1 MVYITGVS
9 KLQLLED
16 ALYVGVGS
24 LWSAL
29 TAADATVTAFLHGQ
43 WYEVGASRTLTRA
56 YEQVAIPKWLIE
68 QLKPL
73 GLNAGLL
80 ASVVVDAALLGG
92 VSYGIYTVLDRL
104 QKRYNL
110 PMPEIAKKAP
120 AYVLAAAACY
130 MRVQAIPNWF

>member
-1 MVYITGVS
+1 MVYRTGVS

-43 WYEVGASRTLTRA
+43 WYKAGASRTLTRA

-68 QLKPL
+68 NKYL
-73 GLNAGLL
+73 GLNGGLL
-80 ASVVVDAALLGG
+80 ASMVVDAALLGG
-92 VSYGIYTVLDRL
+92 VSYGVYWALDRL

-110 PMPEIAKKAP
+110 PMPEIAKKLP
-120 AYVLAAAACY
+120 AYALAAAACC
-130 MRVQAIPNWF
+130 MRVQAIQNWF